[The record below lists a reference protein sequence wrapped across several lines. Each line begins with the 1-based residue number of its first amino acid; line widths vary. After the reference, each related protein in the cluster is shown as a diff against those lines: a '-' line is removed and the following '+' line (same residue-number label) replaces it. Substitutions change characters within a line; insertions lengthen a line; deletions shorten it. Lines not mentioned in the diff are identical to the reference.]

1 MLRFFQFVFAI
12 AAFIFGAT
20 PVAGQSEP
28 LVFTN
33 FQYFDSYSRTM
44 VASNRMVI
52 EDGKIKSIGT
62 DECAGCREMDLAS
75 AFVTPGLI
83 DMHQHLSRGGFSRET
98 MSERLSL
105 FRRNLYF
112 GITTAFN
119 PSIPTPVLSQLAPKI
134 AATPSDYPRFLTAS
148 RTIGPEG
155 GWGDLRTSTIGGL
168 KTAIDRQIAAGAV
181 VVKLSYDDQAWLN
194 GEPLPLFSKAALQT
208 AIDYAH
214 LRERRVFVHSTTA
227 DHARTALD
235 AGADGIISGLISGAV
250 DADLINLFKANR
262 AVYVATLS
270 PFHAI
275 ANVQRSVERQMAYDP
290 KRLNGT
296 SLYKSLSSLIMAQ
309 NVRDWWPKAGDVPR
323 MLNQLY
329 RNSKA
334 LIDAG
339 IMVGIGTDAGTP
351 AVVFGASFADE
362 MHLHTEMGLSPQDVL
377 WMATLGNARI
387 LNLDKTTGSIEVGK
401 DADLV
406 VLKEDPTRSPTAFKT
421 IQYTVRAGRLH
432 DRENF

>member
-1 MLRFFQFVFAI
+1 MRTLI
-12 AAFIFGAT
+12 LHIFT
-20 PVAGQSEP
+20 LIIIVAGHGTAVAQSEP

-44 VASNRMVI
+44 VSSDRMVI
-52 EDGKIKSIGT
+52 EDGKITSIGT
-62 DECAGCREMDLAS
+62 DACGGCREINLAG
-75 AFVTPGLI
+75 AYITPGLI
-83 DMHQHLSRGGFSRET
+83 DMHQHLSRGGFSREPLA
-98 MSERLSL
+98 ERLRL

-119 PSIPTPVLSQLAPKI
+119 PSIPTPVLNQLVPKI
-134 AATPSDYPRFLTAS
+134 AATPDDYPRFLTAS

-181 VVKLSYDDQAWLN
+181 VIKLSYDDQAWLN
-194 GEPLPLFSKAALQT
+194 GEALPLFSKAALQT

-227 DHARTALD
+227 DQAKVALE
-235 AGADGIISGLISGAV
+235 AGADGIISGIISGAV
-250 DADLINLFKANR
+250 DANLINLFKANR
-262 AVYVATLS
+262 AIYIATLS

-275 ANVQRSVERQMAYDP
+275 ANVQRSVERQTSYDP
-290 KRLNGT
+290 KQLNGA
-296 SLYKSLSSLIMAQ
+296 SLYESLSSLIMAQ
-309 NVRDWWPKAGDVPR
+309 NVRDWWPKSGEVPR
-323 MLNQLY
+323 LLNQLY
-329 RNSKA
+329 HNTTA

-339 IMVGIGTDAGTP
+339 IRVGIGTDAGTP

-362 MHLHTEMGLSPQDVL
+362 MHLHTEMGLTPQDVL

-387 LNLDKTTGSIEVGK
+387 LNLDKVTGSIEVGK

-406 VLKEDPTRSPTAFKT
+406 VLTEDPTRSPTAFKT